1 MEAADRRLRDGRRA
15 HRAHGHRGHAGR
27 ELQRRAGR
35 RHPAGRGRAAHTPAG
50 EAALSRDGSGGRALR
65 AALPAAGRG
74 RSRDHP
80 GDLRA
85 RLPRS
90 PSDETAAAVLRRA
103 LGAGDLMERLPV
115 LPLGQLVVYPHVVLP
130 LALTDPKAVQLIDEI
145 IQGEK
150 RLLLGVVRS
159 MGGMEPP
166 EGAVMNTLPHQLYD
180 VGTLGTIVRMLKL
193 GDGSV
198 RVMVQGLEGA
208 RLNNI
213 AQGEK
218 WLMADSEPLQENTLE
233 DARTEALKRT
243 TIAQFSRVIDIAPYL
258 GAELHEALA
267 GITEDGKLADFIAA
281 NLDLALPAKAE
292 LLAIDDV
299 THRLERLGEFLVQEL
314 QVLEVGTQIQE
325 KVKSRLDQNQ
335 REYVLREQ
343 LQVIRQELGEGEGD
357 DELEELAKRLDEA
370 QLSAEAKKVADRE
383 LKRLR
388 QMSPQSAE
396 YQVARTYLDV
406 FATLPWGR
414 VTQDQLD
421 LKAAR
426 EILDRDH
433 YDLKT
438 VKERI
443 LEYLAVRTLNPNAR
457 GSILCFVGPPG
468 VGKTSLGQ
476 SIAESLGRKFTRVSL
491 GGVRDE
497 AEIKGHR
504 RTYVGAIPGRIIHA
518 LQRCETRTPVLML
531 EVLDPAQNSTFV
543 DHYLEVPFDLSG
555 VMFIA
560 TANST
565 LPIPDPLLDRMEQ
578 LTLVGYTPSE
588 KLQIAKR
595 YLLPRQLKETGLGK
609 AEESERAHVGDGALE
624 RLIGEYTREAGVR
637 QLEREIQ
644 GVLRKAA
651 LEVVEGGAKMVRV
664 SSKNLEKYAGQ
675 PKVQSEVA
683 GRAPEIGVATG
694 LAWTPVGGDI
704 MFIEAIRMP
713 GKGQITLT
721 GQLGDVM
728 KESAQA
734 AWSLLRARASALGI
748 PLDAFTQ
755 SDVHLHVPAGGVPKD
770 GPSAGITIAAALAS
784 LLCRRP
790 ARHDVAMTGE
800 LTLRGRVL
808 PIGGL
813 KEKLTAAARAGVT
826 SVLVPARNKSD
837 LIDLPEEVRKLLDIK
852 LVETIDDVLDLALL
866 DAPPADDR
874 RGDRRSGGIRVVT
887 PPSGPPAPP
896 APPPPGEARR

>member
-1 MEAADRRLRDGRRA
+1 
-15 HRAHGHRGHAGR
+15 
-27 ELQRRAGR
+27 
-35 RHPAGRGRAAHTPAG
+35 
-50 EAALSRDGSGGRALR
+50 
-65 AALPAAGRG
+65 
-74 RSRDHP
+74 
-80 GDLRA
+80 
-85 RLPRS
+85 
-90 PSDETAAAVLRRA
+90 V
-103 LGAGDLMERLPV
+103 ERLPV

-130 LALTDPKAVQLIDEI
+130 LALTDPKAVQLIDEV

-159 MGGMEPP
+159 AGGIEAP
-166 EGAVMNTLPHQLYD
+166 EGAVMATLPHQLYD

-198 RVMVQGLEGA
+198 RVMVQGLERA
-208 RLNNI
+208 RLTDI

-218 WLMADSEPLQENTLE
+218 WLMAGFDPLTENLLE

-243 TIAQFSRVIDIAPYL
+243 VIAQFSRVIDIAPYL
-258 GAELHEALA
+258 GAELHEVLA
-267 GITEDGKLADFIAA
+267 GITEAGKLADFIAA

-299 THRLERLGEFLVQEL
+299 TRRLERLAEFLVQEL
-314 QVLEVGTQIQE
+314 EVLEVGTQIQE

-343 LQVIRQELGEGEGD
+343 LQVIRQELGESEGD
-357 DELEELAKRLDEA
+357 DELEELAKKLDEA
-370 QLSAEAKKVADRE
+370 QLSAEAKKVAERE

-396 YQVARTYLDV
+396 YQVSRTYLDV
-406 FATLPWGR
+406 FATLPWTK
-414 VTQDQLD
+414 VSQDRLD

-438 VKERI
+438 IKERI
-443 LEYLAVRTLNPNAR
+443 LEYLAVRTLNPEAK

-476 SIAESLGRKFTRVSL
+476 SIAEALGRKFTRVSL

-497 AEIKGHR
+497 AEVRGHR
-504 RTYVGAIPGRIIHA
+504 RTYVGAIPGRILHA
-518 LQRCETRTPVLML
+518 LQRCEARNPVLMLDEVDKMGADVRGDPTAALL

-560 TANST
+560 TANSIM
-565 LPIPDPLLDRMEQ
+565 PIPDPLLDRMEQ
-578 LTLVGYTPSE
+578 LTLVGYTPAE
-588 KLQIAKR
+588 KLQIARR
-595 YLLPRQLKETGLGK
+595 YLLPRQLKETGLG
-609 AEESERAHVGDGALE
+609 ERANVADGGLE

-644 GVLRKAA
+644 GILRKAA
-651 LEVVEGGAKMVRV
+651 LEVVEGKSTAVRI
-664 SSKNLEKYAGQ
+664 SAKNLEKYAGQ
-675 PKVQSEVA
+675 PKVQGEVA
-683 GRAPEIGVATG
+683 GRVPEIGVATG

-748 PLDAFTQ
+748 PSESFTH
-755 SDVHLHVPAGGVPKD
+755 SDVHLHVPAGAVPKD

-784 LLCRRP
+784 LLCGRP
-790 ARHDVAMTGE
+790 SRHELAMTGE

-813 KEKLTAAARAGVT
+813 KEKLTAAARAGVKT
-826 SVLVPARNKSD
+826 VLVPARNKND
-837 LIDLPEEVRKLLDIK
+837 LIDLPDEVRKLLDIK
-852 LVETIDDVLDLALL
+852 LVETIDEVLALALL
-866 DAPPADDR
+866 DVPELERAE
-874 RGDRRSGGIRVVT
+874 RRSGGVRVIT
-887 PPSGPPAPP
+887 PP
-896 APPPPGEARR
+896 EARP

>member
-1 MEAADRRLRDGRRA
+1 
-15 HRAHGHRGHAGR
+15 
-27 ELQRRAGR
+27 
-35 RHPAGRGRAAHTPAG
+35 
-50 EAALSRDGSGGRALR
+50 
-65 AALPAAGRG
+65 
-74 RSRDHP
+74 
-80 GDLRA
+80 
-85 RLPRS
+85 
-90 PSDETAAAVLRRA
+90 
-103 LGAGDLMERLPV
+103 
-115 LPLGQLVVYPHVVLP
+115 
-130 LALTDPKAVQLIDEI
+130 
-145 IQGEK
+145 
-150 RLLLGVVRS
+150 
-159 MGGMEPP
+159 MGGVEPP

-198 RVMVQGLEGA
+198 RVMVQGLGRA
-208 RLNNI
+208 RLTDV

-218 WLMADSEPLQENTLE
+218 WLMADGEPLIENLLE
-233 DARTEALKRT
+233 DSRTEALKRT
-243 TIAQFSRVIDIAPYL
+243 VIAQFSRVIDIAPYL
-258 GAELHEALA
+258 GAELHEVLA
-267 GITEDGKLADFIAA
+267 GITEAGKLADFIAA

-299 THRLERLGEFLVQEL
+299 TRRLERLGEFLMQEL

-325 KVKSRLDQNQ
+325 KVKTRLDQNQ

-357 DELEELAKRLDEA
+357 DELEELAQRLDEA

-406 FATLPWGR
+406 FAALPWSR
-414 VTQDQLD
+414 VT
-421 LKAAR
+421 
-426 EILDRDH
+426 
-433 YDLKT
+433 
-438 VKERI
+438 
-443 LEYLAVRTLNPNAR
+443 
-457 GSILCFVGPPG
+457 
-468 VGKTSLGQ
+468 
-476 SIAESLGRKFTRVSL
+476 
-491 GGVRDE
+491 
-497 AEIKGHR
+497 
-504 RTYVGAIPGRIIHA
+504 HA
-518 LQRCETRTPVLML
+518 LQRCETRTPVLMLDEVDKMGADVRGDPTAALL

-565 LPIPDPLLDRMEQ
+565 VPIPDPLLDRMEQ

-609 AEESERAHVGDGALE
+609 GKQAERAHVADGALD
-624 RLIGEYTREAGVR
+624 RLIAEYTREAGVR

-644 GVLRKAA
+644 GILRKAA
-651 LEVVEGGAKMVRV
+651 LEVVEGKSTNVRI

-704 MFIEAIRMP
+704 IFIEAIRMP

-748 PLDAFTQ
+748 PPDAFTQ

-790 ARHDVAMTGE
+790 ARPDVPTAGE

-826 SVLVPARNKSD
+826 SVLVPERNKND
-837 LIDLPEEVRKLLDIK
+837 LIDLPEEVQKLLDIK
-852 LVETIDDVLDLALL
+852 LVETIDDVLELALL
-866 DAPPADDR
+866 DVPPSE
-874 RGDRRSGGIRVVT
+874 RRSGGIR
-887 PPSGPPAPP
+887 
-896 APPPPGEARR
+896 

>member
-1 MEAADRRLRDGRRA
+1 
-15 HRAHGHRGHAGR
+15 
-27 ELQRRAGR
+27 
-35 RHPAGRGRAAHTPAG
+35 
-50 EAALSRDGSGGRALR
+50 
-65 AALPAAGRG
+65 
-74 RSRDHP
+74 
-80 GDLRA
+80 
-85 RLPRS
+85 
-90 PSDETAAAVLRRA
+90 
-103 LGAGDLMERLPV
+103 MERLPV

-150 RLLLGVVRS
+150 RVLLGVVKS

-198 RVMVQGLEGA
+198 RVMVQGLERA
-208 RLNNI
+208 RLKDI

-218 WLMADSEPLQENTLE
+218 WLMAGSEPLQENLLE
-233 DARTEALKRT
+233 DSRTEALKRT
-243 TIAQFSRVIDIAPYL
+243 VIAQFSRVIDIAPYL
-258 GAELHEALA
+258 GAELHEVLA
-267 GITEDGKLADFIAA
+267 GIQEAGKLADFIAA

-299 THRLERLGEFLVQEL
+299 TRRLERLGEFMVQEL

-357 DELEELAKRLDEA
+357 DELEELGKRLEEA

-406 FATLPWGR
+406 FAALPWSR
-414 VTQDQLD
+414 VTQDRLD

-438 VKERI
+438 IKERI
-443 LEYLAVRTLNPNAR
+443 LEYLAVRTLNPEAK
-457 GSILCFVGPPG
+457 GSILCFIGPPG

-476 SIAESLGRKFTRVSL
+476 SIAEALGRKFTRVSL

-497 AEIKGHR
+497 AEVRGHR

-518 LQRCETRTPVLML
+518 LQRCETRTPVLMLDEVDKMGADVRGDPTAALL

-565 LPIPDPLLDRMEQ
+565 MPIPDPLLDRMEQ

-595 YLLPRQLKETGLGK
+595 YLLPRQLKETGLGAGEK
-609 AEESERAHVGDGALE
+609 QKSERATVADGALE
-624 RLIGEYTREAGVR
+624 RLIGEFTREAGVR

-651 LEVVEGGAKMVRV
+651 LEVVEGKSTTVKI

-826 SVLVPARNKSD
+826 SVLVPERNKND
-837 LIDLPEEVRKLLDIK
+837 LIDLPEEVQKLLDIK
-852 LVETIDDVLDLALL
+852 LVETIDDVLALALL
-866 DAPPADDR
+866 DVPLAEDR
-874 RGDRRSGGIRVVT
+874 TERRSGGIRVVT
-887 PPSGPPAPP
+887 PSPQTPQV
-896 APPPPGEARR
+896 PPPPGEVRR

>member
-1 MEAADRRLRDGRRA
+1 
-15 HRAHGHRGHAGR
+15 
-27 ELQRRAGR
+27 
-35 RHPAGRGRAAHTPAG
+35 
-50 EAALSRDGSGGRALR
+50 
-65 AALPAAGRG
+65 
-74 RSRDHP
+74 
-80 GDLRA
+80 
-85 RLPRS
+85 
-90 PSDETAAAVLRRA
+90 
-103 LGAGDLMERLPV
+103 MERLPV

-150 RLLLGVVRS
+150 RLLLGVVKS
-159 MGGMEPP
+159 IGGMEPP

-198 RVMVQGLEGA
+198 RVMVQGLGRA
-208 RLNNI
+208 RLTDV
-213 AQGEK
+213 AQGERY
-218 WLMADSEPLQENTLE
+218 LMADYQPLAENLLE
-233 DARTEALKRT
+233 DSRTEALKRT
-243 TIAQFSRVIDIAPYL
+243 VVAQFSRVIDIAPYL
-258 GAELHEALA
+258 GAELHEVLV
-267 GITEDGKLADFIAA
+267 GITEAGKLADFIAA

-292 LLAIDDV
+292 LLTIDDV
-299 THRLERLGEFLVQEL
+299 TRRLERLGEFLQQEL
-314 QVLEVGTQIQE
+314 EVLEVGTQIQE
-325 KVKSRLDQNQ
+325 KVKSRLEQNQ

-343 LQVIRQELGEGEGD
+343 LQVIRQELGEDTGD
-357 DELEELAKRLDEA
+357 DELDELAQRIEQA
-370 QLSAEAKKVADRE
+370 QLSPEAAKVAERE

-406 FATLPWGR
+406 FATLPWTK
-414 VTQDQLD
+414 VSQDRLD

-438 VKERI
+438 IKERI
-443 LEYLAVRTLNPNAR
+443 LEYLAVRTLNPDAK

-476 SIAESLGRKFTRVSL
+476 SIAEALGRKFTRVSL

-497 AEIKGHR
+497 AEVRGHR

-531 EVLDPAQNSTFV
+531 DEVDKMGADVRGDPTAALLEVLDPAQNSAFV

-560 TANST
+560 TANA
-565 LPIPDPLLDRMEQ
+565 LGPIPDPLLDRMEV
-578 LTLVGYTPSE
+578 LALPGYTPGE
-588 KLQIAKR
+588 KLAIAKR
-595 YLLPRQLKETGLGK
+595 YLLPRQLKETGLQ
-609 AEESERAHVGDGALE
+609 ADRASIADAALE
-624 RLIGEYTREAGVR
+624 RLIAEYTREAGVR

-644 GVLRKAA
+644 GALRKAA
-651 LEVVEGGAKMVRV
+651 LEVVERKAETVRV
-664 SSKNLEKYAGQ
+664 TAKNLEKYAGQ

-683 GRAPEIGVATG
+683 GRAPEVGVSTA

-704 MFIEAIRMP
+704 MFIEAIQMP
-713 GKGQITLT
+713 GRGQITLT

-734 AWSLLRARASALGI
+734 AWSLLRARAGSLGI

-755 SDVHLHVPAGGVPKD
+755 TDVHLHVPAGAVPKD
-770 GPSAGITIAAALAS
+770 GPSAGIAIAAALAS

-790 ARHDVAMTGE
+790 SRHDVAMTGE

-813 KEKLTAAARAGVT
+813 KEKLTAAARAGVKT
-826 SVLVPARNKSD
+826 VLVPGRNQSD
-837 LIDLPEEVRKLLDIK
+837 IVEVPDEVKQLLEIIP
-852 LVETIDDVLDLALL
+852 VETIDQVLEHALL
-866 DAPPADDR
+866 EP
-874 RGDRRSGGIRVVT
+874 RVTKPVAALRAR
-887 PPSGPPAPP
+887 PSGPA
-896 APPPPGEARR
+896 EARP

>member
-1 MEAADRRLRDGRRA
+1 
-15 HRAHGHRGHAGR
+15 
-27 ELQRRAGR
+27 
-35 RHPAGRGRAAHTPAG
+35 
-50 EAALSRDGSGGRALR
+50 
-65 AALPAAGRG
+65 
-74 RSRDHP
+74 
-80 GDLRA
+80 
-85 RLPRS
+85 
-90 PSDETAAAVLRRA
+90 V
-103 LGAGDLMERLPV
+103 ERLPV

-130 LALTDPKAVQLIDEI
+130 LALTDPRAVQLIDEV

-150 RLLLGVVRS
+150 RLLLGVVKPA
-159 MGGMEPP
+159 GGIEPS
-166 EGAVMNTLPHQLYD
+166 EGAVMATLPDQLYD
-180 VGTLGTIVRMLKL
+180 VGTLGAVVRMLKL

-198 RVMVQGLEGA
+198 RVMVQGLERA
-208 RLNNI
+208 RLQDI
-213 AQGEK
+213 TQGERY
-218 WLMADSEPLQENTLE
+218 LTAEYQPLVENLLE

-243 TIAQFSRVIDIAPYL
+243 VIAQFSRVIDIAPYL
-258 GAELHEALA
+258 GAELHEVLA
-267 GITEDGKLADFIAA
+267 GIIEAGKLADFIAA

-292 LLAIDDV
+292 LLAVDDV
-299 THRLERLGEFLVQEL
+299 TRRLERLADFLAQEL
-314 QVLEVGTQIQE
+314 EVLEVGTQIQE

-343 LQVIRQELGEGEGD
+343 LQVIRQELGEDTGD
-357 DELEELAKRLDEA
+357 DELDELAQRIEQAELSPEA
-370 QLSAEAKKVADRE
+370 TKVAERE

-406 FATLPWGR
+406 FATLPWTK
-414 VTQDQLD
+414 VSQDRLD

-438 VKERI
+438 IKERI
-443 LEYLAVRTLNPNAR
+443 LEYLAVRTLNPDAK

-476 SIAESLGRKFTRVSL
+476 SIAEALGRKFTRVSL

-497 AEIKGHR
+497 AEVRGHR
-504 RTYVGAIPGRIIHA
+504 RTYVGAIPGRILHA
-518 LQRCETRTPVLML
+518 LQRCETRNPVLMLDEVDKMGADVRGDPTAALL

-560 TANST
+560 TANS
-565 LPIPDPLLDRMEQ
+565 LAPIPDPLLDRMEV
-578 LTLVGYTPSE
+578 LTLIGYTPAE
-588 KLQIAKR
+588 KLQIARR
-595 YLLPRQLKETGLGK
+595 YLLPRQLKETGLG
-609 AEESERAHVGDGALE
+609 AERASVADGAME
-624 RLIGEYTREAGVR
+624 RLIAEYTREAGVR

-651 LEVVEGGAKMVRV
+651 LEVVEKKTAGVKISV
-664 SSKNLEKYAGQ
+664 KNLEKYAGQ
-675 PKVQSEVA
+675 PRVQSEVA
-683 GRAPEIGVATG
+683 GRAPEVGVATG

-734 AWSLLRARASALGI
+734 AWSLLRARAGALGI
-748 PLDAFTQ
+748 PLESFTQ
-755 SDVHLHVPAGGVPKD
+755 TDVHLHVPAGAVPKD
-770 GPSAGITIAAALAS
+770 GPSAGITIATALAS
-784 LLCRRP
+784 LLCNRP
-790 ARHDVAMTGE
+790 SRHDLAMTGE

-826 SVLVPARNKSD
+826 TVLVPARNKSD
-837 LIDLPEEVRKLLDIK
+837 LVDLPDEVSRLLDIRQ
-852 LVETIDDVLDLALL
+852 VDTIDEVLEIALL
-866 DAPPADDR
+866 APDE
-874 RGDRRSGGIRVVT
+874 RGRLSGGVRVN
-887 PPSGPPAPP
+887 PPQPQ
-896 APPPPGEARR
+896 PGART

>member
-1 MEAADRRLRDGRRA
+1 MD
-15 HRAHGHRGHAGR
+15 
-27 ELQRRAGR
+27 
-35 RHPAGRGRAAHTPAG
+35 
-50 EAALSRDGSGGRALR
+50 
-65 AALPAAGRG
+65 
-74 RSRDHP
+74 
-80 GDLRA
+80 
-85 RLPRS
+85 RLPI
-90 PSDETAAAVLRRA
+90 
-103 LGAGDLMERLPV
+103 

-130 LALTDPKAVQLIDEI
+130 LSLTDPKAVQLIDEI

-150 RLLLGVVRS
+150 RVLLGVVKS

-198 RVMVQGLEGA
+198 RVMVQGLERAKLGD
-208 RLNNI
+208 I

-218 WLMADSEPLQENTLE
+218 WLMANCEPLQENLLE

-243 TIAQFSRVIDIAPYL
+243 VIAQFSRVIDIAPYL
-258 GAELHEALA
+258 GAELHEVLA
-267 GITEDGKLADFIAA
+267 GITEAGKLADFIAA

-299 THRLERLGEFLVQEL
+299 TRRLERLGEFLMQEL

-325 KVKSRLDQNQ
+325 KVKHRLDQNQ

-357 DELEELAKRLDEA
+357 DELEELSKRLEDA
-370 QLSAEAKKVADRE
+370 QMSAEAKKVSERE

-406 FATLPWGR
+406 FATLPWAK
-414 VTQDQLD
+414 VTQDRLD

-438 VKERI
+438 IKERI
-443 LEYLAVRTLNPNAR
+443 LEYLAVRTLNPSAK

-476 SIAESLGRKFTRVSL
+476 SIAEALGRKFTRVSL

-497 AEIKGHR
+497 AEIRGHR
-504 RTYVGAIPGRIIHA
+504 RTYVGAIPGRILHA
-518 LQRCETRTPVLML
+518 LQRCESRSPVLMLDEVDKMGADVRGDPTAALL

-543 DHYLEVPFDLSG
+543 DHYLEVPFDLSAA
-555 VMFIA
+555 MFIA

-565 LPIPDPLLDRMEQ
+565 TPIPDALLDRMEQ

-595 YLLPRQLKETGLGK
+595 YLLPRQMKETGLSG
-609 AEESERAHVGDGALE
+609 ETERAHVADGALE

-651 LEVVEGGAKMVRV
+651 LEVVEGKSTTVRIAG
-664 SSKNLEKYAGQ
+664 KNLEKYAGQ

-683 GRAPEIGVATG
+683 GREPEIGVATG

-734 AWSLLRARASALGI
+734 AWSLLRARAGALGI
-748 PLDAFTQ
+748 SLDAFTQ
-755 SDVHLHVPAGGVPKD
+755 SDVHLHVPAGAVPKD

-826 SVLVPARNKSD
+826 SVLVPERNKND
-837 LIDLPEEVRKLLDIK
+837 LIDLPEEVRKLLDIR

-866 DAPPADDR
+866 DAPVEDR
-874 RGDRRSGGIRVVT
+874 RGDRRSGGIRVMPSPSAPGAPT
-887 PPSGPPAPP
+887 PPPPPSG
-896 APPPPGEARR
+896 EVRR

>member
-1 MEAADRRLRDGRRA
+1 MD
-15 HRAHGHRGHAGR
+15 
-27 ELQRRAGR
+27 
-35 RHPAGRGRAAHTPAG
+35 
-50 EAALSRDGSGGRALR
+50 
-65 AALPAAGRG
+65 
-74 RSRDHP
+74 
-80 GDLRA
+80 
-85 RLPRS
+85 RLPI
-90 PSDETAAAVLRRA
+90 
-103 LGAGDLMERLPV
+103 

-130 LALTDPKAVQLIDEI
+130 MALADPHAVQLIDEVV
-145 IQGEK
+145 QGNK
-150 RLLLGVVRS
+150 RLLLGIVKPLA
-159 MGGMEPP
+159 GGEPP
-166 EGAVMNTLPHQLYD
+166 EGAVMHARPDELYE
-180 VGTLGTIVRMLKL
+180 VGTLGSVVRMLKL

-198 RVMVQGLEGA
+198 RVMVQGLERA
-208 RLNNI
+208 RLVEI
-213 AQGEK
+213 SPGPH
-218 WLMADSEPLQENTLE
+218 WLVASYTTFSSELTE

-243 TIAQFSRVIDIAPYL
+243 VHAQFSRVIDIAPYL
-258 GAELHEALA
+258 GEELHEVLA
-267 GITEDGKLADFIAA
+267 GITDAGKLADFIAA

-292 LLAIDDV
+292 LLAISDV
-299 THRLERLGEFLVQEL
+299 NRRLERLAELLGQEL

-325 KVKSRLDQNQ
+325 KVKSRLDANQ
-335 REYVLREQ
+335 REYVLHEQ
-343 LQVIRQELGEGEGD
+343 LRVIRQELGEDDGD
-357 DELEELAKRLDEA
+357 DELDELGRRLDEA
-370 QLSAEAKKVADRE
+370 GLHAEAKKVSDRE

-396 YQVARTYLDV
+396 YHVARTYLEV
-406 FATLPWGR
+406 FATLPWNR
-414 VTQDQLD
+414 TSEDRLD

-443 LEYLAVRTLNPNAR
+443 LEYLAVRTLNPQAR

-476 SIAESLGRKFTRVSL
+476 SIAEALGRKFTRVSL

-497 AEIKGHR
+497 AEIRGHR

-518 LQRCETRTPVLML
+518 LQRCESRTPVLMLDEVDKMGADVRGDPTAALL

-565 LPIPDPLLDRMEQ
+565 VPIPDPLLDRMEQ

-595 YLLPRQLKETGLGK
+595 YLMPRQMKETGLRKGK
-609 AEESERAHVGDGALE
+609 DAERAHIADAALD
-624 RLIGEYTREAGVR
+624 RLIAEYTREAGVR

-651 LEVVEGGAKMVRV
+651 LEVVEGKSTTVRI

-675 PKVQSEVA
+675 PKVQSEVE

-734 AWSLLRARASALGI
+734 AWSLLRARASTLGI
-748 PLDAFTQ
+748 PLDAFTAA
-755 SDVHLHVPAGGVPKD
+755 DVHLHVPAGGVPKD

-784 LLCRRP
+784 LLTRRP

-826 SVLVPARNKSD
+826 SVLVPERNKND

-852 LVETIDDVLDLALL
+852 LVETIDDVLELALL
-866 DAPPADDR
+866 DAPPADER
-874 RGDRRSGGIRVVT
+874 RRSWGIRIVT
-887 PPSGPPAPP
+887 PPPPASAPPGPP
-896 APPPPGEARR
+896 